1 VLGPDFT
8 GFCSQGFPEGCR
20 RRSGECD
27 CHYLDGN
34 QKAKRIIDMT
44 RELLGLLGIDNN
56 RLALEW
62 VSSAEAGRFTEI
74 VTSFT
79 QKIKDLGKNPLGVAA

>member
-1 VLGPDFT
+1 M
-8 GFCSQGFPEGCR
+8 
-20 RRSGECD
+20 
-27 CHYLDGN
+27 DGN
-34 QKAKRIIDMT
+34 EKAKRIIDMT
-44 RELLGLLGIDNN
+44 RELLDLLGIDNE

-62 VSSAEAGRFTEI
+62 VSSAEAARFAEI

>member
-1 VLGPDFT
+1 
-8 GFCSQGFPEGCR
+8 
-20 RRSGECD
+20 
-27 CHYLDGN
+27 
-34 QKAKRIIDMT
+34 MT
-44 RELLGLLGIDNN
+44 RELLALLGIDQE

-62 VSSAEAGRFTEI
+62 VSSAEGGRFAEV